1 MTLSGIKT
9 WLPSDVRK
17 QEFVTSKLI
26 ALYEAAGCEPIVIPT
41 LVDVSVIEKANTK
54 FNSEIFKLVDKDGKV
69 LALRTEMTQPI
80 AKAVAS
86 RASELKF
93 PLKLYYNSTI
103 FRYKGIATDDSR
115 EIQQIGVEFIG
126 ADAKSSDRELL
137 ELVVKSAQ
145 ELGIKDYRI
154 TITDANIWRQV
165 IAKFPSVGKQAYD
178 LVRRGDIIGL
188 KSLIPEN
195 HALRALL
202 ADDVAALG
210 GALGLDLS
218 HVSALLNLG
227 SIVKFDALQCPDIS
241 LYTGLHFNLLVQGQG
256 KLLAMGGRYDNLCKE
271 FGKDL
276 PAIGFA
282 FYLPRLIATMID
294 QGLLDTSL
302 QGAPRR
308 SNLSSSKKVLKIAV
322 SKGTLLDGAVEFL
335 ATKGV
340 KVEAADKR
348 KLILEA
354 GSGLGFDAI
363 QVLLVRGHDVPTY
376 VEHGAA
382 DLGVVGIDTVID
394 SKTNVVRL
402 KDLNYGHCRLSVCA
416 KEGLYKSVSELPSY
430 TRVATTFPNITKD
443 FFTKRGL
450 EVEIINLY
458 GSVELG
464 PLTELSDIIVDLVA
478 SGKTLKENGL
488 EVIQDI
494 MDCSAVLIANEASF
508 RVNRE
513 QFLGL

>member
-17 QEFVTSKLI
+17 QEFVTSRLI

-41 LVDVSVIEKANTK
+41 LVDMSVVERANSK

-126 ADAKSSDRELL
+126 AKAEASDREVL
-137 ELVVKSAQ
+137 ELLIKSAT
-145 ELGIKDYRI
+145 ELGIKDYKI
-154 TITDANIWRQV
+154 TVTTASIWQQV
-165 IAKFPSVGKQAYD
+165 LTKFPAIGKQVYD
-178 LVRRGDIIGL
+178 LIRKGDIIGF
-188 KSLIPEN
+188 KKLIPEG

-202 ADDVAALG
+202 TGDIQELEK
-210 GALGLDLS
+210 ALGLDLS
-218 HVSALLNLG
+218 AMKALLKLG
-227 SIVKFDALQCPDIS
+227 SMLSFDALQCPDIG
-241 LYTGLHFNLLVQGQG
+241 LYTGLHFNLIVPGQG

-271 FGKDL
+271 FGEDL

-282 FYLPRLIATMID
+282 FYLPRLISTMLS
-294 QGLLDTSL
+294 QRLLEGASKPTSSEKIL
-302 QGAPRR
+302 R
-308 SNLSSSKKVLKIAV
+308 IAV
-322 SKGTLLDGAVEFL
+322 SKGTLLEGAIEFL
-335 ATKGV
+335 ATKGI
-340 KVEAADKR
+340 KVEIGDKR
-348 KLILEA
+348 KLILKA
-354 GSGLGFDAI
+354 SPALGFDKI
-363 QVLLVRGHDVPTY
+363 EVLLVRGHDVPTY

-382 DLGVVGIDTVID
+382 DLGVVGSDTVID

-402 KDLNYGHCRLSVCA
+402 EDLNYGHCKLCVCA
-416 KEGLYKSVSELPSY
+416 KKGLYKSLAELPSY
-430 TRVATTFPNITKD
+430 TRIATTFSNITKD
-443 FFTKRGL
+443 FFNKRGL

-478 SGKTLKENGL
+478 SGKTLQENGL
-488 EVIQDI
+488 EVINEI
-494 MDCSAVLIANEASF
+494 MSCTAVLIANEASF
-508 RVNRE
+508 KVYKDK
-513 QFLGL
+513 FLGL

>member
-17 QEFVTSKLI
+17 QEFVTSRLI

-41 LVDVSVIEKANTK
+41 LVDMSVVEKANSK

-86 RASELKF
+86 RASELTF

-115 EIQQIGVEFIG
+115 EIQQIGIEFIG
-126 ADAKSSDRELL
+126 AKAEASDREVL
-137 ELVVKSAQ
+137 ELLIKSAT
-145 ELGIKDYRI
+145 ELGIKDYKV
-154 TITDANIWRQV
+154 TITTATIWQQV
-165 IAKFPSVGKQAYD
+165 LNRFPAIGKQVYD
-178 LVRRGDIIGL
+178 LIRKGDIIGF
-188 KSLIPEN
+188 KKLIPEG

-202 ADDVAALG
+202 TDDIKELER
-210 GALGLDLS
+210 ALGLDLK
-218 HVSALLNLG
+218 ATQELLKL
-227 SIVKFDALQCPDIS
+227 SSMLSFDALQCPDIG
-241 LYTGLHFNLLVQGQG
+241 LYTGVHFNLIVPGQG

-271 FGKDL
+271 FGEDL

-282 FYLPRLIATMID
+282 FYLPRLISTMMS
-294 QGLLDTSL
+294 QGLLEGSL
-302 QGAPRR
+302 PIKVEPSTQ
-308 SNLSSSKKVLKIAV
+308 KVLKIAV
-322 SKGTLLDGAVEFL
+322 SKGTLLDGAIEFL
-335 ATKGV
+335 KTKGIS
-340 KVEAADKR
+340 VETGDKR
-348 KLILEA
+348 KLILNA
-354 GSGLGFDAI
+354 SPGLGFEKI
-363 QVLLVRGHDVPTY
+363 EILLVRGHDVPTY

-402 KDLNYGHCRLSVCA
+402 QDLNYGHCKLCVCA
-416 KEGLYKSVSELPSY
+416 KQGLYKSLAELPSY
-430 TRVATTFPNITKD
+430 TRIATTFPNITRD

-478 SGKTLKENGL
+478 SGKTLQENGL
-488 EVIQDI
+488 EVINEI
-494 MDCSAVLIANEASF
+494 MSCTAVLIANEASF
-508 RVNRE
+508 RVYKDK
-513 QFLGL
+513 FLGL